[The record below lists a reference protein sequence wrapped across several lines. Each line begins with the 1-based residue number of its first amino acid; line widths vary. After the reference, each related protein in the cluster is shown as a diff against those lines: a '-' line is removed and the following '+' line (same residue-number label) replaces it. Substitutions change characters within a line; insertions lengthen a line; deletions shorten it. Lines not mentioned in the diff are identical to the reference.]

1 MLNSDGKFCEEGGLR
16 GGIVKAFFVDHLS
29 PVKFFQT
36 VFRTSA
42 FYTNYP
48 PAPDFH
54 IAGY

>member
-16 GGIVKAFFVDHLS
+16 GGVVKAFFVDHLS